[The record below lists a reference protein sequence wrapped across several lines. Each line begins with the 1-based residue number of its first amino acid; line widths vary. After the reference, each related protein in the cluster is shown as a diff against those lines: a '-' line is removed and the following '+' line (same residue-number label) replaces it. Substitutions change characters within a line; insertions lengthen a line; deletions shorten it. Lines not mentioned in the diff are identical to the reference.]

1 MVCQVFLEFLLCN
14 HKDLNFKCSV
24 VFVESTECSR
34 LQFVVL
40 PKNNCIFIVV
50 FNFFLVILALCLVQL
65 KTT

>member
-1 MVCQVFLEFLLCN
+1 MCQVFLEFPLRN

-24 VFVESTECSR
+24 VFVESTECSG

-50 FNFFLVILALCLVQL
+50 FNFL
-65 KTT
+65 